1 MEFTEL
7 FKQLCDLLTQLN
19 ELLSNI
25 EYIALKRT
33 KK

>member
-7 FKQLCDLLTQLN
+7 KQLCDLLTQLN

>member
-1 MEFTEL
+1 MELSEL
-7 FKQLCDLLTQLN
+7 ILQLCDLLKELN
-19 ELLSNI
+19 ELLTNI

>member
-1 MEFTEL
+1 MELTEL
-7 FKQLCDLLTQLN
+7 MKQLCDLLKELN